1 MSSKK
6 QSVMAK
12 NTLQELYLRNYSCR
26 DRKPYI
32 LALLTS
38 HMIGMEPGFS
48 YLKKLTKKDITLR
61 MAAEEEMLK
70 QFPLQ
75 ELVNLTGNDD
85 WISPTAFHAQ
95 PIDQFDEIFLPI
107 LSFSLI
113 TDILSLNE
121 KRPIVQII
129 LKGLL
134 KGKRITALK
143 AGGDPFSQYWK
154 LKGMDKGPDLL
165 KRKLNEQM
173 TELKMLGIRLIDFHQ
188 QAEFDVQHV
197 KKTVITDESVRF
209 ARFSKLDQI
218 AVPKGAI
225 ITPLARDT
233 AKELKIEII
242 LH

>member
-12 NTLQELYLRNYSCR
+12 NTLQELYLRNDSCR
-26 DRKPYI
+26 DRKPHI

-154 LKGMDKGPDLL
+154 LKGMDKGPDML

>member
-1 MSSKK
+1 
-6 QSVMAK
+6 MAK
-12 NTLQELYLRNYSCR
+12 NTLQELYLRNDSR
-26 DRKPYI
+26 RARKPHI

-61 MAAEEEMLK
+61 MAVEEEMLK
-70 QFPLQ
+70 QFPIQ
-75 ELVNLTGNDD
+75 ELVILTGNDD
-85 WISPTAFHAQ
+85 WLSLTAVHSQ
-95 PIDQFDEIFLPI
+95 PIDHFDEIFLPI

-134 KGKRITALK
+134 KGKRVTALK
-143 AGGDPFSQYWK
+143 AGGDPFSHYWK

-165 KRKLNEQM
+165 KRKINEHI
-173 TELKMLGIRLIDFHQ
+173 TELKMLGIRLIDFNE
-188 QAEFDVQHV
+188 QADFAVSHL

>member
-12 NTLQELYLRNYSCR
+12 NTLQELYLRNDSFR
-26 DRKPYI
+26 DRKPHI

-48 YLKKLTKKDITLR
+48 YLKELTKEDITLR
-61 MAAEEEMLK
+61 MTAEEEMLK
-70 QFPLQ
+70 QVQLQ
-75 ELVNLTGNDD
+75 KLVLLTGNDD
-85 WISPTAFHAQ
+85 WISPSMVHEQ
-95 PIDQFDEIFLPI
+95 LIDHFDEIFLPI

-121 KRPIVQII
+121 KRPMVRII

-134 KGKRITALK
+134 KGKRVTALK

-165 KRKLNEQM
+165 KRKLNQQLA
-173 TELKMLGIRLIDFHQ
+173 ELKMLGIRLLDFNEP
-188 QAEFDVQHV
+188 ADFAVQPL
-197 KKTVITDESVRF
+197 KKTVITDESLRF
-209 ARFSKLDQI
+209 AHLNKLDQI

>member
-1 MSSKK
+1 
-6 QSVMAK
+6 MAK
-12 NTLQELYLRNYSCR
+12 NTLQELYLRNDSFR
-26 DRKPYI
+26 DRKPHI

-48 YLKKLTKKDITLR
+48 YLKELTKEDITLR
-61 MAAEEEMLK
+61 MTAEEEMLK
-70 QFPLQ
+70 QVQLQ
-75 ELVNLTGNDD
+75 KLVLLTGNDD
-85 WISPTAFHAQ
+85 WISPSMVHEQ
-95 PIDQFDEIFLPI
+95 LIDHFDEIFLPI

-121 KRPIVQII
+121 KRPMVRII

-134 KGKRITALK
+134 RGKRVTALK

-165 KRKLNEQM
+165 KRKLNQQLA
-173 TELKMLGIRLIDFHQ
+173 ELKMLGIRLLEFNEPADF
-188 QAEFDVQHV
+188 AVQPL
-197 KKTVITDESVRF
+197 KKTVITDESLRF
-209 ARFSKLDQI
+209 AHLNKLDQI

>member
-1 MSSKK
+1 
-6 QSVMAK
+6 MAK
-12 NTLQELYLRNYSCR
+12 NTLKELYLRNDSCR
-26 DRKPYI
+26 DRKPHI

-85 WISPTAFHAQ
+85 WISPTAVHAQ

-134 KGKRITALK
+134 KGKRVTALK

-154 LKGMDKGPDLL
+154 MKGMDKGPDLL

-173 TELKMLGIRLIDFHQ
+173 AELKMLGIRLIDFHQ
-188 QAEFDVQHV
+188 QADFAVQHV
-197 KKTVITDESVRF
+197 KKTVITYESVRF

-242 LH
+242 LL

>member
-1 MSSKK
+1 
-6 QSVMAK
+6 MAK
-12 NTLQELYLRNYSCR
+12 NTLQELYLRNDSCR
-26 DRKPYI
+26 DRKPHI

-48 YLKKLTKKDITLR
+48 YLKKLTKEDITLR
-61 MAAEEEMLK
+61 MAAEKEMLK

-75 ELVNLTGNDD
+75 ELVFLTGNDD
-85 WISPTAFHAQ
+85 WISPAAVHDQ
-95 PIDQFDEIFLPI
+95 SIDHFDEIFLPI

-121 KRPIVQII
+121 KRPLVQII

-134 KGKRITALK
+134 KGKRVTALK
-143 AGGDPFSQYWK
+143 SGGDPFSQYWK

-165 KRKLNEQM
+165 KRKLGQHM
-173 TELKMLGIRLIDFHQ
+173 AELKMLGIRLIDFNE
-188 QAEFDVQHV
+188 QADFAVQHL

-209 ARFSKLDQI
+209 AHLNMLDEI

-242 LH
+242 LL